1 MARTATVRGRAKR
14 AAAAEA
20 PPEADPIR
28 YGPLEHWVGFHLRMA
43 QAASFQAFAREV
55 EDVDLRPGRFATLT
69 LIGCNPGISQT
80 ALSRATG
87 RDKSTLTP
95 VLDDLVGRGLVRRVR
110 TPADR
115 RTYQLTLTFSGEKM
129 LQKLTESARRH
140 EDKLD
145 RVLGAKD
152 RQLFLQIL
160 RRIETEM

>member
-1 MARTATVRGRAKR
+1 MARTATVRRRAKQAE
-14 AAAAEA
+14 AAAAPSA
-20 PPEADPIR
+20 ADPIR

-55 EDVDLRPGRFATLT
+55 EGVDVRPGRFATLT

-80 ALSRATG
+80 ALSRANG

-95 VLDDLVGRGLVRRVR
+95 VLDDLVRRGLVRRIR

-129 LQKLTESARRH
+129 LQQLTESARRH

-145 RVLGAKD
+145 RMLGAKD
-152 RQLFLQIL
+152 RQRFLQIL